1 MLILRN
7 CFGQIIYFLMLWM
20 LCCDTIYHGR
30 ISSFCRD
37 ESAHWWKEDT
47 PYTVPKYSHFQL
59 FGLRLTHFISKH
71 SFEKRWD
78 LLIRGKLPSL
88 LLKSINFKW
97 YTKYDLT
104 TLTSYTIKYFFFLGH
119 CQIIQ
124 TAQWTLSFHH
134 IKILN
139 QQQLKI
145 LCLYFFLDKID
156 NYTEST
162 LNIK

>member
-1 MLILRN
+1 MGKLFTFWCCGCYVVIPYIMDEYLPFAEMKVLTDEKRIPLIQCQN
-7 CFGQIIYFLMLWM
+7 
-20 LCCDTIYHGR
+20 
-30 ISSFCRD
+30 
-37 ESAHWWKEDT
+37 T
-47 PYTVPKYSHFQL
+47 PIFQL

-145 LCLYFFLDKID
+145 LCLYFF
-156 NYTEST
+156 
-162 LNIK
+162 